1 MVSVVALLLLFV
13 GAFGYQ
19 GWVLYRRRLLESRS
33 WEDLIASLRKIDIN
47 PLLEITENYLHP
59 GANQLRIEPWAMWK
73 AVGGITGVGR
83 LWENADV
90 MLDLA
95 RFAERWNDANGRV
108 ISEMM
113 RRDATRVRK
122 ALFRVQMGFLLQ
134 RGMVRSP
141 FQLQEAISSYCLMRG
156 RLLGMYQDSHVG
168 RLQVLSQAL

>member
-1 MVSVVALLLLFV
+1 MVSLVVLVLLFV

-19 GWVLYRRRLLESRS
+19 AWVVYRRRLLESRS
-33 WEDLIASLRKIDIN
+33 WEDLVAGLRKIDMN

-59 GANQLRIEPWAMWK
+59 GSNQLRIEPWVMWK
-73 AVGGITGVGR
+73 AVGGVSGVGR

-113 RRDATRVRK
+113 RRDAARVRK
-122 ALFRVQMGFLLQ
+122 SLFYVQIAFLLQ
-134 RGMVRSP
+134 RGTVRSP

-156 RLLGMYQDSHVG
+156 RLLGMYEDTHVG
-168 RLQVLSQAL
+168 RLQVLAQAL